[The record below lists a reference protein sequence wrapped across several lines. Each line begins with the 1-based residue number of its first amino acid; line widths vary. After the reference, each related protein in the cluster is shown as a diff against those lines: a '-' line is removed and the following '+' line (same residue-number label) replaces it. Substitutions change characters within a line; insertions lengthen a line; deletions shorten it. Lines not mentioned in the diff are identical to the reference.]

1 MMTLSRTLT
10 FSGIIAGAAL
20 IAGLSGC
27 ASPAKNTDK
36 QTQVETD
43 VDVALAQ
50 FQREAPSAWPIVEN
64 AEGILMCPKV
74 AKAGFVVGVEG
85 GTCAMRIDGKTA
97 EYYRTSSLKAGLLA
111 GIESHA
117 LMLTFNTP
125 DALAK
130 FREGNRNWQVGGNI
144 SVAVAKKGA
153 SGTYDT
159 KTMKDPIT
167 AFVFSEAGLMADLSL
182 DGSTFK
188 KLEN

>member
-1 MMTLSRTLT
+1 MITFKGALSL
-10 FSGIIAGAAL
+10 SCVIAGAAL
-20 IAGLSGC
+20 LATFSGC
-27 ASPAKNTDK
+27 ASPAKDMAK
-36 QTQVETD
+36 QNQVESD
-43 VDVALAQ
+43 VDAAFTE

-64 AEGILMCPKV
+64 ANGVLMCPKV

-85 GTCAMRIDGKTA
+85 GTCAMRINGKTA

-111 GIESHA
+111 GVESHA
-117 LMLTFNTP
+117 LLLTFNTP

-130 FREGNRNWQVGGNI
+130 FREGNRNWQVGGNL

-159 KTMKDPIT
+159 KTMKDPVT

-188 KLEN
+188 KLKE